1 VLKFSDLQHSPAARA
16 DIDGWACDVR
26 MDSFQTR
33 AERMQLN
40 DTEIRVH
47 GLQRSGNHAIMN
59 WIAAQ
64 SPGIC
69 VVLNDCEP
77 RTNPFDSMQEYCE
90 YSDGSVVALL
100 HTWNCATRE
109 LVHPRIPQQRK
120 LLIHSYEDRELLG
133 DRVSESWIGSSNLQF
148 EVLIVRDPLN
158 FFASRLQM
166 WGKLTG
172 LKERHRVV
180 ELWKKYAREA
190 LGLTSVLE
198 PARKVLIE
206 FGKWKDDV
214 GYRRHVAAKLAVDF
228 SDRGIDSMIEIGPGS
243 SFDGF
248 DYRTKASEMAVNERW
263 KSFIGDE
270 VYRSILA
277 DKELQDLSVRLF
289 GQHAGWEEINQPAA
303 AS

>member
-1 VLKFSDLQHSPAARA
+1 
-16 DIDGWACDVR
+16 
-26 MDSFQTR
+26 
-33 AERMQLN
+33 MQFN

-64 SPGIC
+64 SAGTC

-90 YSDGSVVALL
+90 YSDGSLVSLL
-100 HTWNCATRE
+100 HTWDQATRE
-109 LVHPRIPQQRK
+109 LVRPGIPRQRN
-120 LLIHSYEDRELLG
+120 LLIHSYEDRELSG
-133 DRVSESWIGSSNLQF
+133 DPVSESWIGSSNSQF

-166 WGKLTG
+166 WDKLTG
-172 LKERHRVV
+172 LKERHQVV

-190 LGLTSVLE
+190 LGLTSVLD
-198 PARKVLIE
+198 PIRKVLIE

-214 GYRRHVAAKLAVDF
+214 GYRRHVAAKLKVAF
-228 SDRGIDSMIEIGPGS
+228 SDRGIDSLVEIGPGS
-243 SFDGF
+243 SFDSF
-248 DYRTKASEMAVNERW
+248 NYQTRASEMAVNQRW
-263 KSFIGDE
+263 KSCIGDD

-277 DKELQDLSVRLF
+277 DRELQELAIRLF
-289 GQHAGWEEINQPAA
+289 GQHAGWEEINRPHR